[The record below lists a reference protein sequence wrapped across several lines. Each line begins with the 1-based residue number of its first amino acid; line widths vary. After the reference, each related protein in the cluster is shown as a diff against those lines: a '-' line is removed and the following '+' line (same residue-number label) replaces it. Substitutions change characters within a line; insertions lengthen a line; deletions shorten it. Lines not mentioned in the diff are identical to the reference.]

1 MGNQTSQQNPRNN
14 RVDRFPT
21 ISHSQSQTMAGNNV
35 GDTAGNNIRWKR
47 GEMLGQGAF
56 GIVYLGLNVETG
68 ELMAVKQMTTEEVSR
83 RELGKAGT

>member
-1 MGNQTSQQNPRNN
+1 M
-14 RVDRFPT
+14 
-21 ISHSQSQTMAGNNV
+21 
-35 GDTAGNNIRWKR
+35 AGNNIRWKR

-83 RELGKAGT
+83 RELGTTIVEPIHTNACRY

>member
-1 MGNQTSQQNPRNN
+1 M
-14 RVDRFPT
+14 
-21 ISHSQSQTMAGNNV
+21 
-35 GDTAGNNIRWKR
+35 AGNNIRWKR

-83 RELGKAGT
+83 RELGTTSTPPPPLVLSLYIPMHVYTDNNS